1 MSSVAP
7 VRRALHVLSHP
18 FHNGLEGIDM
28 GAGPKRLLGST
39 AIWDDLTATGWEV
52 KTEEIEAPDPSEPEM
67 VRIAESD
74 RRLARAVRNAVDADA
89 FPLVLAGNCIS
100 CLGTVGGA
108 RESGRRLG
116 VVWFDAHPDFDTPD
130 RSLGFL
136 DAMGLAVLTG
146 SGWKHLRETIPGF
159 AAVAENDV
167 VLVGVRDVEDYQRP
181 SLEASHLVRFEGG
194 ELRED
199 GLSGALA
206 ALAGRVDGVYL
217 HIDLDAL
224 DSSEGR
230 ANRFAASGG
239 LSLAVLERSVELV
252 FRHAPVLAA
261 AVTAYDPSLDQ
272 DRRVERAAGR
282 VIAAIGRGADR
293 SAAAS
298 AR

>member
-89 FPLVLAGNCIS
+89 FP
-100 CLGTVGGA
+100 
-108 RESGRRLG
+108 
-116 VVWFDAHPDFDTPD
+116 FDTPD